1 MKFSEKEKYD
11 LFKAWVAISLA
22 FGIII
27 AKRLDISIFSAEFT
41 PLLLVSALSVGIGF
55 LLHEIGHKYVAQ
67 KYNFWAEFRSSD
79 RMLMFAILL
88 ALFTPIIFAA
98 PGAVMINGY
107 YMTKEKNGKISAA
120 GPLVNLVLAILF
132 IVLILAG
139 INNLLTGYGAFIN
152 SLIALFNL
160 IPFGN
165 LDGKKILTWNKPVY
179 ATMVTLGIILFF
191 VSSPLA
197 NI

>member
-1 MKFSEKEKYD
+1 
-11 LFKAWVAISLA
+11 
-22 FGIII
+22 
-27 AKRLDISIFSAEFT
+27 
-41 PLLLVSALSVGIGF
+41 
-55 LLHEIGHKYVAQ
+55 
-67 KYNFWAEFRSSD
+67 
-79 RMLMFAILL
+79 
-88 ALFTPIIFAA
+88 
-98 PGAVMINGY
+98 MINGY

-191 VSSPLA
+191 VSSTLA

>member
-191 VSSPLA
+191 VSSTLA